1 MEFIARDP
9 ESLKIRREIEK
20 IAPSSLSVF
29 IYGES
34 GTGKDVVAELIHRLS
49 GRKGPFVKINCAN
62 LREELIESELFGYV
76 KGAFSDASEDRKGKL
91 EAADGGSLYLDG
103 IENLSVRA
111 QAKIAPALETGTFYP
126 LGSHQEVKSDFRLI
140 VSSRFS
146 PLQLLNSGKINE
158 SFFHVCTGYILAIPP
173 LRKRKQDIPALI
185 AYFLK
190 ELGVQQKIEEVLLE
204 ALLSYPW
211 PGNIRELK
219 AYVEREVLV
228 WGRIT
233 GKELPSLQPAS
244 IKKELEE
251 KMEELPTLQ
260 ELEAFY
266 IKRVLSYTKGN
277 RSRAAQ
283 ILGISRKTLYNKLK
297 KK

>member
-29 IYGES
+29 IHGES
-34 GTGKDVVAELIHRLS
+34 GTGKDVAAELIHRLS

-76 KGAFSDASEDRKGKL
+76 KGAFSDAAEDRKGKL
-91 EAADGGSLYLDG
+91 EAAGGGSLYLDG

-126 LGSHQEVKSDFRLI
+126 LGSHKPVKSDFRLI
-140 VSSRFS
+140 VSSCLS
-146 PLQLLNSGKINE
+146 PQQLLSSGRINE
-158 SFFHVCTGYILAIPP
+158 SFFHVCTGYVLSIPP
-173 LRKRKQDIPALI
+173 LRKRKQDIPALMN
-185 AYFLK
+185 YFLK
-190 ELGVQQKIEEVLLE
+190 ELGVEQKVEGELMK

-211 PGNIRELK
+211 PGNVRELK
-219 AYVEREVLV
+219 AYVEREVLL

-233 GKELPSLQPAS
+233 GRELPALQPAS
-244 IKKELEE
+244 IKRELEE

-260 ELEAFY
+260 ELESWY
-266 IKRVLSYTKGN
+266 INRVLSFTKGN
-277 RSRAAQ
+277 RTRAAR

-297 KK
+297 GK